1 MPHTTGFAG
10 PLTEAQSLQFPQS
23 RPFEEFP
30 FPMSPISARFPEQSL
45 FGQQITQQPISPQR
59 TAPTRIAQPTSNF
72 LTSLSDFFRGQQE
85 RGAQERSITAGR
97 AGFLGQQAFGQSQQ
111 LGGILGQAAQ
121 QQQQLFQTGQR
132 SLLSAIN
139 DPNLL
144 NLIGLAGR
152 RARQPGLPP
161 EVLRSIR
168 GGAAARGAAG
178 TSAAL
183 RNAQFRLRGV
193 SGPAREFILS
203 SIRRRG
209 AEAGGRQLADIDIAA
224 AQFSEQQAGQAIG
237 QQQSLL
243 GQRAGLIGA
252 RAQFLGQF
260 NPLNLIQQIQGIQ
273 QPAGQAGFGFGR
285 LGGGF

>member
-1 MPHTTGFAG
+1 MPHTLGFGLAG
-10 PLTEAQSLQFPQS
+10 QLPGRLGGGLAGRLGGGLAGLAGEQDFDLE
-23 RPFEEFP
+23 PF
-30 FPMSPISARFPEQSL
+30 
-45 FGQQITQQPISPQR
+45 QQPISPFQQQISPQ
-59 TAPTRIAQPTSNF
+59 AAIPTRLGRPEPNF
-72 LTSLSDFFRGQQE
+72 LTSISDFFRGQQE
-85 RGAQERSITAGR
+85 RGAQERAIAASR
-97 AGFLGQQAFGQSQQ
+97 AGFLGQQAFGQTQQ
-111 LGGILGQAAQ
+111 LGGILSQAAQ
-121 QQQQLFQTGQR
+121 QQQGLFQTGQR
-132 SLLSAIN
+132 SLLAAIN

-144 NLIGLAGR
+144 GLIGLAGR

-161 EVLRSIR
+161 EILRSIR

-209 AEAGGRQLADIDIAA
+209 AEAGGRQLADIDIGAA
-224 AQFSEQQAGQAIG
+224 EFAEQQRGQAIS

-273 QPAGQAGFGFGR
+273 QPAGQAGFGLGR
-285 LGGGF
+285 LGGF